1 MVEENQEGEEKPK
14 SLEMKLREVRDITV
28 IDLEGR
34 IDINASDLIE
44 LIGWLLKRGKTKL
57 LLNLERVDLVDY
69 SGLSVLAIVYKNV
82 RNHKGILKFAMVP
95 FHVIKLLRVAQ
106 LTDIFELHEE
116 ERMAIESFDEIA
128 PDILS
133 KPLRRR
139 FRRLEV
145 VNIPVRYLL
154 SSQKGE
160 GEIFVGKAMNLGG
173 EGLLLLSE
181 KMFPLKTELT
191 LHLGFSVS
199 EPPLVVTGQVIW
211 IADKELQPHYFPG
224 MGVQFHRL
232 DEKSEMRLF
241 EFIDRHITQ
250 RSD

>member
-1 MVEENQEGEEKPK
+1 MEENQEGEEKPR

-28 IDLEGR
+28 IDVEGR

-69 SGLSVLAIVYKNV
+69 SGLSVLAIAYKNV
-82 RNHKGILKFAMVP
+82 RNHNGILKFAAVP
-95 FHVIKLLRVAQ
+95 FHVVKLLRIAQ
-106 LTDIFELHEE
+106 LIDVFELHEE
-116 ERMAIESFDEIA
+116 EKMAVESFDEIA

-145 VNIPVRYLL
+145 ANVPVRF
-154 SSQKGE
+154 SPSFRKGE
-160 GEIFVGKAMNLGG
+160 GDVFVGKAMNLGG
-173 EGLLLLSE
+173 EGLLLFSE
-181 KMFPLKTELT
+181 KTFPLKTELT
-191 LHLGFSVS
+191 LQLELSPS
-199 EPPLVVTGQVIW
+199 EPPLVVTGLVIW
-211 IADKELQPHYFPG
+211 IVDKELQPHYFPG

-232 DEKSEMRLF
+232 DENSERRLF